1 MRARGALHGVPV
13 RARDRPGGAGYAAH
27 PGPGL
32 SDYGRGQ
39 DPMRTGN
46 VSVTCIQ
53 IVRKFRNQAQ
63 ILKKK

>member
-46 VSVTCIQ
+46 VSVTCLWSGCQKI
-53 IVRKFRNQAQ
+53 RNQAP
-63 ILKKK
+63 ILNK